1 MSVVRHETRD
11 TRHERRAE
19 AAPSRRR
26 DRPHACVGCFGQ
38 TAMGG
43 EKGREWEPR
52 RVREVGKWERRWVKT
67 SPKVMNKVII
77 HHSPSPKKPSHTQL
91 AQAYAPT
98 RTTYGRSA
106 LRPRLRAAPP
116 AARCAPPRSVLRPT
130 TQRAAPPPRNT
141 QDPGIICSWV
151 CLPERKRT
159 SPPASSASS
168 SSAICTFC

>member
-130 TQRAAPPPRNT
+130 TQRAAPPAARCAPGCALCPHHAGCCAPGCALRPHHATLKT
-141 QDPGIICSWV
+141 Q
-151 CLPERKRT
+151 E
-159 SPPASSASS
+159 
-168 SSAICTFC
+168 